1 MSGNKANRQ
10 AMYTVQPTLDPNRAI
25 DEVAMFGANGQPI
38 SIPPYISVSTNDL
51 ITTVAKTTTTAE
63 PSANTLVFVKYIQ
76 GNSVVSTLTFSG
88 GVARTIYLGGAAPTA
103 AKHTVAANGIVGFW
117 FDGTI
122 LHMLGSM

>member
-1 MSGNKANRQ
+1 MSGNKVNRQ
-10 AMYTVQPTLDPNRAI
+10 AMYAAQPTLDPNRAI

-63 PSANTLVFVKYIQ
+63 PAANTLVFVKYVQ

-88 GVARTIYLGGAAPTA
+88 GVARSIYLGGAAPTA